1 MCVAPVFNISVSFC
15 LLLWFGLHINTH
27 PFLSPSCLFFLTPPV
42 PTDTVVV
49 LEEGGRGK
57 APDSDPESPQM
68 ELETTSSEPIFM
80 SPEMFKP
87 SNTMLSRVSDRAVGG
102 I

>member
-1 MCVAPVFNISVSFC
+1 M
-15 LLLWFGLHINTH
+15 
-27 PFLSPSCLFFLTPPV
+27 
-42 PTDTVVV
+42 
-49 LEEGGRGK
+49 EEGGRGK